1 MSAMN
6 TVSSANR
13 RTMIK
18 LGLAAAGM
26 FGFGFALAPLYRTF
40 CRITGFNELGGAGE
54 GARNTQVD
62 PSRSVRLEFDANVRL
77 PGWELQPLQAS
88 VGAHPGELVQVKF
101 LLRNLGRR
109 PAIAQAVPS
118 YAPAGAAPFLTK
130 LECFCFARQALAPGE
145 ARELPVTLVV
155 APGLPAEVSVVTLS
169 YTLFEVEGA
178 APSGKAA

>member
-1 MSAMN
+1 MN
-6 TVSSANR
+6 TVSGANR
-13 RTMIK
+13 RTVIR

-26 FGFGFALAPLYRTF
+26 FGFGFALAPLYRAF
-40 CRITGFNELGGAGE
+40 CRITGFNELGRAGE
-54 GARNTQVD
+54 GAGAVAVD
-62 PSRSVRLEFDANVRL
+62 PVRLVRLEFDANVRL
-77 PGWELQPLQAS
+77 PGWELRPLEAS
-88 VGAHPGELVQVKF
+88 VAAHPGELVRVGF
-101 LLRNLGRR
+101 RLRNLGPR

-155 APGLPAEVSVVTLS
+155 APGLPPEVSVVTLS

-178 APSGKAA
+178 ALSGKAA